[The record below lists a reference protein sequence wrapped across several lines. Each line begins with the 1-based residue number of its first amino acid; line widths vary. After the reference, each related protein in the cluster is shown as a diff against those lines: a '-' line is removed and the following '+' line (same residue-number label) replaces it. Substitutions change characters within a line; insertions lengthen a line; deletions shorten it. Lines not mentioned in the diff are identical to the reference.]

1 MIRPP
6 RAVRLG
12 LAGTG
17 PWGRKLIAALARLP
31 GVALGAVASRN
42 PEIRSLVPADCAVHE
57 DWMTLARDSA
67 LEGVVIATPPALHAE
82 MAIACLAAGK
92 AVFVEK
98 PLALDAGQAETVLRQ
113 AEKSG
118 AVAMTDH
125 VHLFHPAYAEL
136 KRQLPALAPIHG
148 LRARGGR
155 RGPFRA
161 EVPVLWD
168 WGPHDVAFAL
178 DLLGLEPKRVR
189 AEARE
194 RRQTPDGTG
203 ETLAL
208 RLMYDD
214 GAEANLEFGNLYD
227 APVRELIVRCEACDV
242 VLDEYSLTPLV
253 RLPRRETEGCLP
265 EENAAEG
272 RVETI
277 PVGDGA
283 PLERALAAFADKIR
297 AGRPDVVHL
306 VLGAAVTKVLARAE
320 RALALGK
327 PA

>member
-1 MIRPP
+1 MTRGP
-6 RAVRLG
+6 RTIKLG
-12 LAGTG
+12 LAGAG

-31 GVALGAVASRN
+31 GVELGAVASRN
-42 PEIRSLVPADCAVHE
+42 PATRALVPKGCVVTE
-57 DWMTLARDSA
+57 DWRALARDPA
-67 LEGVVIATPPALHAE
+67 LDGVVIATPPVLHAD

-98 PLALDAGQAETVLRQ
+98 PLALDSGSAEAVCIQ

-125 VHLFHPAYAEL
+125 VHLFHPAYSEL

-155 RGPFRA
+155 FGPFRA

-194 RRQTPDGTG
+194 KRRTPDGTG

-208 RLMYDD
+208 RLVYEDN
-214 GAEANLEFGNLYD
+214 AEANLEFGNLYD
-227 APVRELIVRCEACDV
+227 SPVRELIVRCENCDV
-242 VLDEYSLTPLV
+242 VLDEYSATPLV

-265 EENAAEG
+265 EENVAEG
-272 RVETI
+272 KTETI
-277 PVGDGA
+277 TVAGNA
-283 PLERALAAFADKIR
+283 PLEHALIAFADKIR
-297 AGRPDVVHL
+297 AGRPDMVHL

-327 PA
+327 PS

>member
-1 MIRPP
+1 MTRQ
-6 RAVRLG
+6 RSKVRLG
-12 LAGTG
+12 LAGAG
-17 PWGRKLIAALARLP
+17 SWGQKLAAAIARSP
-31 GVALGAVASRN
+31 HVELGAVASRN
-42 PEIRSLVPADCAVHE
+42 AATRSRVPETCAVVA
-57 DWMTLARDSA
+57 DWRALARDPT
-67 LEGVVIATPPALHAE
+67 LEGIVIATPPARHAE
-82 MAIACLAAGK
+82 MAIAYLAAGK

-98 PLALDAGQAETVLRQ
+98 PLALDPGQAESVRIQ

-125 VHLFHPAYAEL
+125 VHLFHPGYAEL
-136 KRQLPALAPIHG
+136 KRRLPALAPIHG

-155 RGPFRA
+155 FGPFRA

-178 DLLGLEPKRVR
+178 DLLGPEPKRVR
-189 AEARE
+189 AERRE
-194 RRQTPDGTG
+194 KRKMPDGTG

-208 RLMYDD
+208 RLLYDD

-227 APVRELIVRCEACDV
+227 APVRELIVRFDSCDV
-242 VLDEYSLTPLV
+242 VLDEFSETPLV

-272 RVETI
+272 KPEAI
-277 PVGDGA
+277 PVADGS
-283 PLERALAAFADKIR
+283 PLDHALAAFAAKVR

-320 RALALGK
+320 LALALGK